1 MTQDHGSIGINLIK
15 VSLRYEEN
23 VLPHG
28 FLCIGGAN
36 GPGIWAGPQ
45 T

>member
-1 MTQDHGSIGINLIK
+1 MTQGHGSIGINLIK

-23 VLPHG
+23 ILPHG
-28 FLCIGGAN
+28 FARIGGAN
-36 GPGIWAGPQ
+36 RSGIWAGPE